1 MKNSSYQLSLKNSKL
16 YINTNSS
23 DNVNNYNKSIGK
35 SE

>member
-1 MKNSSYQLSLKNSKL
+1 MENYTYQLSLKNSKI

-35 SE
+35 SK